1 MVCRNHSRWSAV
13 VISSGLGD
21 DQGLQTPAVGV
32 LKEESGRK
40 RGVPAKM
47 STSSTLMLLEAG
59 EPEKR
64 THLTIRDCKLSLF
77 EYFALYGVVRLDTCS
92 CLDGLV
98 ARNPDGRF
106 QEHAGSYD
114 EEYGRRVGEQ
124 GEEAI
129 RRDAVRSGT
138 AARRRLSTRPKA
150 RGCQNWVD

>member
-98 ARNPDGRF
+98 ARNPEGAFRSTPGRTVKNMAV
-106 QEHAGSYD
+106 E
-114 EEYGRRVGEQ
+114 VGEQ
-124 GEEAI
+124 G
-129 RRDAVRSGT
+129 VR
-138 AARRRLSTRPKA
+138 
-150 RGCQNWVD
+150 

>member
-1 MVCRNHSRWSAV
+1 MVCRNRSRWSAV

-40 RGVPAKM
+40 RDVPAKM

-98 ARNPDGRF
+98 AHNPDGRF
-106 QEHAGSYD
+106 QEHAGPYG
-114 EEYGRRVGEQ
+114 EEYGRRV
-124 GEEAI
+124 
-129 RRDAVRSGT
+129 R
-138 AARRRLSTRPKA
+138 
-150 RGCQNWVD
+150 